1 MALSPGDPSSYARP
15 DHVKTTHIHLGKHNF
30 FLEYST
36 NMSIAMLLRLEKQT
50 NILTTVPQ
58 ILIKLSNLY

>member
-15 DHVKTTHIHLGKHNF
+15 DHVKTIHIHLGKHA

-36 NMSIAMLLRLEKQT
+36 NMSIAMLL
-50 NILTTVPQ
+50 
-58 ILIKLSNLY
+58 

>member
-15 DHVKTTHIHLGKHNF
+15 DHVKTTHIHLGKHT

-58 ILIKLSNLY
+58 ILI